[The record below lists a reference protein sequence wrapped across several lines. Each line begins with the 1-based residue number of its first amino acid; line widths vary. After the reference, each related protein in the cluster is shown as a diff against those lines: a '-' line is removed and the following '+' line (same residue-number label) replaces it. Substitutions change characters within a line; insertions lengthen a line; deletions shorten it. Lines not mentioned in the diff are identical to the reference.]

1 MKIETKEN
9 TDTLDF
15 INIKSICSSKNTI
28 MKMKGKL
35 TERAR
40 HFAYFWWGTYLY
52 KNSYNQLNNK
62 KTNNPLKNEL
72 RFWIESSPKKIC

>member
-40 HFAYFWWGTYLY
+40 HFAYF
-52 KNSYNQLNNK
+52 
-62 KTNNPLKNEL
+62 
-72 RFWIESSPKKIC
+72 

>member
-15 INIKSICSSKNTI
+15 INIKSICNSKNTI

-35 TERAR
+35 TEWAK
-40 HFAYFWWGTYLY
+40 HFAYF
-52 KNSYNQLNNK
+52 
-62 KTNNPLKNEL
+62 
-72 RFWIESSPKKIC
+72 